1 MENRQAF
8 LERWM
13 SEQIGWRGMLRTLKE
28 EAPQW
33 AITLPKLPRLLH
45 EAISRDPM
53 EKIEQGFTLLM
64 AEQRQRNRWLMVIA
78 ALLGM
83 LALVLWLKP

>member
-1 MENRQAF
+1 
-8 LERWM
+8 M

-45 EAISRDPM
+45 EVMTRDPM
-53 EKIEQGFTLLM
+53 EKIERGFTLLM
-64 AEQRQRNRWLMVIA
+64 AEQRRRDRWLMAIA
-78 ALLGM
+78 ALLA
-83 LALVLWLKP
+83 ALTVSLWLLFARML